1 MKIKTICFDLD
12 NTLCI
17 TKKNY
22 YQKSKPIKKNI
33 NFVNNLY
40 DNGYI
45 IKIFTARFMGRS
57 NENLTKAKQR
67 GFEMTKKQLKSW
79 NLKYHKL
86 IFGKPVYDII
96 IDDKAYGYT
105 SSWTKKL
112 IKILEDKN

>member
-22 YQKSKPIKKNI
+22 YRKSKPIKKNI
-33 NFVNNLY
+33 NLVNNLY

-57 NENLTKAKQR
+57 NENQTKAKQR

-96 IDDKAYGYT
+96 IDDKAYGYN
-105 SSWTKKL
+105 SNWTKKL

>member
-22 YQKSKPIKKNI
+22 YRKSKPIKKNI
-33 NFVNNLY
+33 NLVNNLY

-96 IDDKAYGYT
+96 IDDKAYGYN